1 MELTG
6 GPPLS
11 AKVRALAGGPAVW
24 ALKLSAGR
32 AVARGERA
40 GYWRARWARGE
51 AGWASGANWAEGVW
65 AARGGREKEAG
76 PLLGWVLGFGLGWV
90 FYFSFLFSIYSLN
103 SKPNSN

>member
-40 GYWRARWARGE
+40 GYWRTRWARGE
-51 AGWASGANWAEGVW
+51 AGWASGANWAEGGVGRAW
-65 AARGGREKEAG
+65 GQGKGGRAATG
-76 PLLGWVLGFGLGWV
+76 LGFGFRVGLG
-90 FYFSFLFSIYSLN
+90 FLFFLSIFYLLSQF
-103 SKPNSN
+103 KT